1 MNNGWVKIHRKFEKW
16 EWYTDIP
23 VKVLFLHLI
32 LQANHEDQKWQGKE
46 IKRGQCV
53 VGSVKLAEETGLSRQ
68 QVRTAL
74 DKLKSTGEITTES
87 TNKFTIVTIDNYS
100 LYQACDD
107 AEQPTNQPTDN
118 QQITNKQP
126 TNNQQITTNK
136 NVKNIKNDKN
146 EKKYICTDEVID
158 YLNAKAGTNYH
169 HSESSR
175 KYIHARLEEGFTV
188 DDCKAVIDKKVND
201 WKGTKY
207 EEYLRPK
214 TLFAP
219 EKFEGYLNAPARKPK
234 VVPLPD
240 FMKKE
245 EEEDPEFAWLNY
257 DR

>member
-32 LQANHEDQKWQGKE
+32 LQANHENQKWQGKE

-100 LYQACDD
+100 LYQTCDD
-107 AEQPTNQPTDN
+107 AEQPTNN

-136 NVKNIKNDKN
+136 NVKNIKN
-146 EKKYICTDEVID
+146 EKKYIYADEVID
-158 YLNAKAGTNYH
+158 YLNAKTGSKYH
-169 HSESSR
+169 HTEASR
-175 KYIHARLEEGFTV
+175 KPINARLEEGFTV
-188 DDCKAVIDKKVND
+188 EDCKTVIDKKFND

-207 EEYLRPK
+207 AEYLRPK
-214 TLFAP
+214 TLFAAGN
-219 EKFEGYLNAPARKPK
+219 FEGYLNAPVRSQKNAVIPM
-234 VVPLPD
+234 PE
-240 FMKKE
+240 FMTKQE
-245 EEEDPEFAWLNY
+245 EDDPEFAWLNY
-257 DR
+257 DK